1 MTLTHR
7 IRRQDGFTL
16 LEVMAV
22 CAILGILA
30 AFTYT
35 VFNGQ
40 DHSAMD
46 AEAKSNA
53 RSLLW
58 KVHTCFTATEDYTL
72 CDEPTEQ
79 EPPPGVTWGDGP
91 GEVEVIRGTATTR
104 YRVTIRARSRA
115 TTDGANHVFMI
126 VKEVGENDQRTCQT
140 DAGNNAGGCNAG
152 VW

>member
-1 MTLTHR
+1 MTLRNH

-30 AFTYT
+30 ALVYT
-35 VFNGQ
+35 AFLGQ
-40 DHSAMD
+40 DKSAMD

-58 KVHTCFTATEDYTL
+58 KVQTCFTATEDYTL

-91 GEVEVIRGTATTR
+91 GEVEVVRGPETTR
-104 YRVTIRARSRA
+104 YKVTIRAHSRA
-115 TTDGANHVFMI
+115 TSAGVNHTFVI
-126 VKEVGENDQRTCQT
+126 VKEVEKNDIRTCDT
-140 DAGNNAGGCNAG
+140 DAADDAGGCKSG
-152 VW
+152 TW